1 MSFHYK
7 PKGVC
12 SREITFD
19 MEDGLIKNVKF
30 IGGCSGNAQGVSRLI
45 EGMPAK
51 EAVSRLSG
59 IRCGLK
65 STSCPDQLAKAI
77 EEALK

>member
-30 IGGCSGNAQGVSRLI
+30 IGGCNGNAQGVSRLI